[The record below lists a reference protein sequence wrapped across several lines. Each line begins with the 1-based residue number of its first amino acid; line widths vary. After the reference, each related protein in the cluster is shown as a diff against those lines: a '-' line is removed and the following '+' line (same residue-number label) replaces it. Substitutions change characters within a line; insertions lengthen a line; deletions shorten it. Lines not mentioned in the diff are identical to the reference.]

1 LEHGIRKTE
10 HYSNRTG
17 VRATCPDCH
26 VPKEW
31 THKVIRKIQATNEL
45 YHWVLGSINTREK
58 FEAKRPELANHVW
71 ENMKATNSQECRN
84 CHSNDYMSMNKQSIK
99 ARTIH
104 PLAIDWGMTCIECHQ
119 GIAHTLPSSFDKET
133 QLDELHHKLEKNNV
147 ACYECHV
154 DMYKPT
160 ANEEW

>member
-1 LEHGIRKTE
+1 MNDNVYQEYRKTE

-133 QLDELHHKLEKNNV
+133 N
-147 ACYECHV
+147 
-154 DMYKPT
+154 
-160 ANEEW
+160 